1 MKEQIILYNG
11 PNSPFGRKT
20 KITSL
25 VQEISLEEKI
35 INVYESDFLDKH
47 NPLRKIPTLVINDLT
62 IIDSDNICLHLDSIS
77 KKETKESSY
86 LAIINDLSEDIGI
99 STEETKSL
107 VDVALS
113 STDPRNV
120 NYEQLKQEITTFLFI
135 NIFFLIC
142 KL

>member
-1 MKEQIILYNG
+1 MK
-11 PNSPFGRKT
+11 
-20 KITSL
+20 
-25 VQEISLEEKI
+25 
-35 INVYESDFLDKH
+35 
-47 NPLRKIPTLVINDLT
+47 
-62 IIDSDNICLHLDSIS
+62 
-77 KKETKESSY
+77 KKETKKSSY

-99 STEETKSL
+99 STDETKNL

-120 NYEQLKQEITTFLFI
+120 NYEHLKQEITTFLFI

>member
-1 MKEQIILYNG
+1 MK
-11 PNSPFGRKT
+11 
-20 KITSL
+20 
-25 VQEISLEEKI
+25 
-35 INVYESDFLDKH
+35 
-47 NPLRKIPTLVINDLT
+47 
-62 IIDSDNICLHLDSIS
+62 
-77 KKETKESSY
+77 KKQTKESSY

-113 STDPRNV
+113 SVDPRDV
-120 NYEQLKQEITTFLFI
+120 NYEQLKQEITTFLVI

>member
-1 MKEQIILYNG
+1 MK
-11 PNSPFGRKT
+11 
-20 KITSL
+20 
-25 VQEISLEEKI
+25 
-35 INVYESDFLDKH
+35 
-47 NPLRKIPTLVINDLT
+47 
-62 IIDSDNICLHLDSIS
+62 

-99 STEETKSL
+99 STKETKSL

-113 STDPRNV
+113 STDPRDV
-120 NYEQLKQEITTFLFI
+120 NYEQLKQEITTFLAI

>member
-1 MKEQIILYNG
+1 MK
-11 PNSPFGRKT
+11 
-20 KITSL
+20 
-25 VQEISLEEKI
+25 
-35 INVYESDFLDKH
+35 
-47 NPLRKIPTLVINDLT
+47 
-62 IIDSDNICLHLDSIS
+62 

-113 STDPRNV
+113 SSSTDSRNV

>member
-1 MKEQIILYNG
+1 MK
-11 PNSPFGRKT
+11 
-20 KITSL
+20 
-25 VQEISLEEKI
+25 
-35 INVYESDFLDKH
+35 
-47 NPLRKIPTLVINDLT
+47 
-62 IIDSDNICLHLDSIS
+62 

-86 LAIINDLSEDIGI
+86 SAIIHDLSEDIGI

-113 STDPRNV
+113 STDPRDI
-120 NYEQLKQEITTFLFI
+120 NYEQLKQEITAFLVI

>member
-1 MKEQIILYNG
+1 MK
-11 PNSPFGRKT
+11 
-20 KITSL
+20 
-25 VQEISLEEKI
+25 
-35 INVYESDFLDKH
+35 
-47 NPLRKIPTLVINDLT
+47 
-62 IIDSDNICLHLDSIS
+62 

-86 LAIINDLSEDIGI
+86 LAIINDLSEDIGM

-107 VDVALS
+107 VDVALP

>member
-1 MKEQIILYNG
+1 MKKRE
-11 PNSPFGRKT
+11 
-20 KITSL
+20 
-25 VQEISLEEKI
+25 
-35 INVYESDFLDKH
+35 
-47 NPLRKIPTLVINDLT
+47 
-62 IIDSDNICLHLDSIS
+62 
-77 KKETKESSY
+77 KKESLY

-107 VDVALS
+107 VDVALSSS

>member
-1 MKEQIILYNG
+1 MK
-11 PNSPFGRKT
+11 
-20 KITSL
+20 
-25 VQEISLEEKI
+25 
-35 INVYESDFLDKH
+35 
-47 NPLRKIPTLVINDLT
+47 
-62 IIDSDNICLHLDSIS
+62 

-99 STEETKSL
+99 TTEETKSL

-113 STDPRNV
+113 SADPREV
-120 NYEQLKQEITTFLFI
+120 NYEQLKQEITTFLVI